1 MVSISVFASLFVI
14 PVGITSSVVGL
25 KSCIITAGI
34 KKYKLLIKRK
44 KKKHD
49 KILLVAKT
57 KLNSIVILVSKYLTD
72 LDASHD
78 DVFSIN
84 NVWKECNDM
93 KEETKSLKILGYL

>member
-1 MVSISVFASLFVI
+1 MVSISVFASLFAI
-14 PVGITSSVVGL
+14 PVGITSSAVGL

-84 NVWKECNDM
+84 NVLKECNGM
-93 KEETKSLKILGYL
+93 KEETENLKILGYL